1 MCLFIWYW
9 QCLLCR
15 VHCHITNLPV
25 YVMCVR
31 ITAVHTFIHLLS
43 VLSWRF
49 HLPLVLSHHFFFFI
63 TQSLIAGCVYYV
75 CLQMCHMS
83 SSRHAYYFTRNR
95 DCNDGLRD
103 TAKADNNGV
112 CRKMRW
118 RGRCETMIQTPG
130 YGECVWQHLWGKWAC
145 MYSYVCRWVCM
156 YVMSGGKPW
165 WPTSYHLLGNS
176 IFEITPE
183 RNMNSSTSVAG

>member
-1 MCLFIWYW
+1 M
-9 QCLLCR
+9 
-15 VHCHITNLPV
+15 
-25 YVMCVR
+25 
-31 ITAVHTFIHLLS
+31 S
-43 VLSWRF
+43 F
-49 HLPLVLSHHFFFFI
+49 HLILTVFVVSCSLSHHKLACVRDVCKNYCCSYIYTFIICTFLAFPSPSCVVSSFFFFI

-95 DCNDGLRD
+95 HCNDGLRD

-118 RGRCETMIQTPG
+118 RGRCETMIQTPC